1 MNDDGITSLKKDIE
15 NNLGESSGYWEY
27 VLQPNIRDYISN
39 LNQTDSENFSIEIL
53 NWNENLL
60 YRLADEILFSNNEY
74 IDKDYLFCSI
84 YLRTHD
90 IENLDYLSQYIIPCF
105 KNLNF
110 EKVSLEFFLQMKEKM
125 ENFYIIKNGEENVD
139 NFIRQVNE
147 VINKKMQ
154 TIENK

>member
-1 MNDDGITSLKKDIE
+1 MNDGIEALKKYIE
-15 NNLGESSGYWEY
+15 NNLGESSGCWEY
-27 VLQPNIRDYISN
+27 VLHPNIRDYISN
-39 LNQTDSENFSIEIL
+39 LNQTDSEKFSIEIL
-53 NWNENLL
+53 NWNEDVL
-60 YRLADEILFSNNEY
+60 YQLADEMLFSNNEY

-84 YLRTHD
+84 YLIIND

-125 ENFYIIKNGEENVD
+125 KNFYIIKNGEENVD
-139 NFIRQVNE
+139 NFIRQINE

-154 TIENK
+154 TTENK